1 MTIIIIGHELHG
13 GLWRDLWERGG
24 GKERILRVM
33 IRMGVHYIYMYI
45 CIYVHTHMKTIHDLK
60 EEEKKEGE

>member
-1 MTIIIIGHELHG
+1 
-13 GLWRDLWERGG
+13 
-24 GKERILRVM
+24 
-33 IRMGVHYIYMYI
+33 MGVHYIYMYI